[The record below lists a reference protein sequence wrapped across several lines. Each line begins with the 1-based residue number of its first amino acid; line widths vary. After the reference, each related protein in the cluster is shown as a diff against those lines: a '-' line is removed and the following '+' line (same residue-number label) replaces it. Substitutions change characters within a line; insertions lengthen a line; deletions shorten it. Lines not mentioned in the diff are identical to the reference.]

1 VLGGLFGT
9 AVLLSVIP
17 LAKRFVL
24 AFSYPEFLMMAV
36 LGLTVIAV
44 VTDRN
49 TFKGLAAAGIGFLLA
64 FMGMDPITGSPR
76 FTYDAIYLWD
86 GLGLVPVLIGLFA
99 GSEIVALFG
108 RGRSVADQQ
117 PGVAGAQAFGGTRS
131 DGEPVTFWQGALAA
145 VRNWF
150 LIIRASLIGVVVGVI
165 PGVGGAVSGFLA
177 YAHAK
182 QSSRHPEKF
191 GKGAVEGVIAAE
203 SANDAKEG
211 GSLLPT
217 VAFGIPGT
225 VGMAI
230 LLGALLMHGVPA
242 GPTLM
247 VQHADLMYVLV
258 VGMTAAK
265 FIAPVVVWL
274 VARQA
279 PRLTALR
286 PGLFTPLIAVTALV
300 GSYTIQLEILDVVM
314 TLVFGY
320 IGYAMRRYGFSRVAL
335 IIALVLG
342 ELVERSYY
350 QTVGAFGS
358 PWHIVARPISGV
370 LVLCCVLVLT
380 YAVAQAVRRSRARAL
395 AAEDE
400 GDVDGEE
407 LADSRRQPGR
417 IVFDVLLLA
426 FTATIVVSASRL
438 AGDPATMPLL
448 IGVPLMAALVLQLL
462 LDAVPRVRVLARDA
476 VRRAVG
482 SRPAPVGPPEPVRAA
497 VPPPVTGDQP
507 PGTATAVLTEAR
519 ERNERVEAA
528 EREEETYSNR
538 TILLRQA
545 AFAAWALGFVAL
557 GAAAGFVLAIP
568 VALLFF
574 LVVIA
579 RETWLR
585 SALVA
590 VVTWLLIWGLFG
602 ALLGVPL

>member
-1 VLGGLFGT
+1 
-9 AVLLSVIP
+9 
-17 LAKRFVL
+17 
-24 AFSYPEFLMMAV
+24 
-36 LGLTVIAV
+36 
-44 VTDRN
+44 
-49 TFKGLAAAGIGFLLA
+49 
-64 FMGMDPITGSPR
+64 
-76 FTYDAIYLWD
+76 
-86 GLGLVPVLIGLFA
+86 
-99 GSEIVALFG
+99 VAEQ
-108 RGRSVADQQ
+108 R
-117 PGVAGAQAFGGTRS
+117 PGVAGTDAFGGARA
-131 DGEPVTFWQGALAA
+131 DGEPVTFWEGVLAA

-150 LIIRASLIGVVVGVI
+150 LIVRASLIGVVVGVI

-247 VQHADLMYVLV
+247 VQHADLVYVLV

-279 PRLTALR
+279 PRLTTLR
-286 PGLFTPLIAVTALV
+286 PGLFTPIIAVTALV

-320 IGYAMRRYGFSRVAL
+320 IGYGMRRYGFSRVAL

-358 PWHIVARPISGV
+358 PWHIVTRPISGV
-370 LVLCCVLVLT
+370 LVLCCVLVLG
-380 YAVAQAVRRSRARAL
+380 YAVVQAVRRSRARAVS
-395 AAEDE
+395 APDA
-400 GDVDGEE
+400 GDVDDEE

-417 IVFDVLLLA
+417 IVFDGLLLA
-426 FTATIVVSASRL
+426 FTATIVVSATRL
-438 AGDPATMPLL
+438 SGDPATMPLL
-448 IGVPLMAALVLQLL
+448 IGVPLLLALVLQLL
-462 LDAVPRVRVLARDA
+462 LDAVPQVRVAARDA
-476 VRRAVG
+476 ARRVIG
-482 SRPAPVGPPEPVRAA
+482 SRGARTGPPGPVPAARPEPVAA
-497 VPPPVTGDQP
+497 DRTRSE
-507 PGTATAVLTEAR
+507 PGTATAVLTEIR
-519 ERNERVEAA
+519 EQNEQVEAA
-528 EREEETYSNR
+528 EREEETYTSR
-538 TILLRQA
+538 TILLRQT
-545 AFAAWALGFVAL
+545 AFAAWAVGFVVL
-557 GAAAGFVLAIP
+557 GALAGFVIAIP

-579 RETWLR
+579 RESWLR

-590 VVTWLLIWGLFG
+590 LVTWLVIWGLFG